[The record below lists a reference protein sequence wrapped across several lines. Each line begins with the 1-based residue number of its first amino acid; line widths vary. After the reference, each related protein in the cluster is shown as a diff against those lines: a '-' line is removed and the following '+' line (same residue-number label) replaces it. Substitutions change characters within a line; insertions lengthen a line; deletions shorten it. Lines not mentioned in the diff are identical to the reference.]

1 MLFDRGFAKSYWIM
15 SKKHNFQKLDTDRAQ
30 FAVAVQDARDLVT
43 SWMGAN
49 FGAQDEQEEE
59 LPIKVLSS
67 TTMGLG
73 ANPTEKFG
81 GPGSS
86 NSGPNNGANV
96 GTGSRKALE
105 KLQKSTQKMQ
115 KQRQHNNNNN
125 SNTSN
130 NNSTNIANKKHQ
142 NVRPPM
148 RIPNEDDSEEEEES
162 RTSKTRAVKRVS
174 ALDAYKQS
182 KKKRK
187 H

>member
-1 MLFDRGFAKSYWIM
+1 M

-43 SWMGAN
+43 SWMGSD
-49 FGAQDEQEEE
+49 FDAQDEQEEE

-73 ANPTEKFG
+73 ANPAEKFG
-81 GPGSS
+81 GSNFTS
-86 NSGPNNGANV
+86 NSFNASQSGQNAGS
-96 GTGSRKALE
+96 GSRKALE
-105 KLQKSTQKMQ
+105 KLQKSTQKIQ
-115 KQRQHNNNNN
+115 KQKQTQANNNNN
-125 SNTSN
+125 N
-130 NNSTNIANKKHQ
+130 NNIANKRHQ
-142 NVRPPM
+142 SVRPPL
-148 RIPNEDDSEEEEES
+148 RIPESDSEEEEES
-162 RTSKTRAVKRVS
+162 RTSKTRAVKRIS